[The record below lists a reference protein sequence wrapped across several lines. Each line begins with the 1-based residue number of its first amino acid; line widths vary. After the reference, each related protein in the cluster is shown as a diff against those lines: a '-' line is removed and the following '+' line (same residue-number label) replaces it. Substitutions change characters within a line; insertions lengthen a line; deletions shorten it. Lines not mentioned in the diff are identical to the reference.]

1 MSGFFAKVKNAT
13 KFIGAA
19 SQKTKLK
26 AEIAYIDNTMK
37 GRKQQFGVEM
47 YDLMEQKKTFGGKT
61 ETEPKVVEVYE
72 GAEKDMAMIIE
83 KKDAKQGE
91 IDALGA
97 TNKDLPAETMGE
109 KASKAGKQ
117 AKDAAVKTKIQAEMA
132 LLDREIKA
140 RKQLFGIQLYDA
152 IMQMEAYEPTDTE
165 VKAILDAAK
174 QDIGEQQA
182 KKDVKQEEINV
193 LDAEQAAAGEAV
205 SSSATAPP
213 AEANATTTTNS
224 DV

>member
-1 MSGFFAKVKNAT
+1 MSGFFQKVKNAG

-26 AEIAYIDNTMK
+26 AEIAFLDNTMK

-47 YDLMEQKKTFGGKT
+47 YDLMDQKKTFGGKS
-61 ETEPKVVEVYE
+61 ETEPKVVEVFDA
-72 GAEKDMAMIIE
+72 AEKDIAMIIE

-97 TNKDLPAETMGE
+97 QHKDLPAESYGE
-109 KASKAGKQ
+109 KAKKGVNQ
-117 AKDAAVKTKIQAEMA
+117 AKDAAVKAKIQAEMA
-132 LLDREIKA
+132 LLDREIKG
-140 RKQLFGIQLYDA
+140 RKQLFGIQLFDAVMQLESYD
-152 IMQMEAYEPTDTE
+152 PTDTE
-165 VKAILDAAK
+165 IKAILDAAK
-174 QDIGEQQA
+174 QDLGEHQA

-193 LDAEQAAAGEAV
+193 LDAEQGATSEPATDETPAA
-205 SSSATAPP
+205 
-213 AEANATTTTNS
+213 S